1 MKVRIIVLP
10 GGKLQIFVDEGTF
23 EEAAQATRAILAD
36 LSAQGVPIQSVGDI
50 EQHRDG
56 VSHVH
61 VIQEVRH
68 DH

>member
-1 MKVRIIVLP
+1 MQVRIIVLP

-23 EEAAQATRAILAD
+23 EEAARTTRAILAD
-36 LSAQGVPIQSVGDI
+36 LAAQGIPIAAVGGI

-61 VIQEVRH
+61 VIQEARH
-68 DH
+68 DR